1 MRSWTIHRPPA
12 YEGHSSSLAFLRL
25 MSPPTNVWRSSSA
38 KPPISAFPRLNRQ
51 KRLRLIVSRVQ
62 RKPGGLPLIQIDD
75 ITKTYGDANTPAV
88 DGVSLSVPRGAFI
101 ALVGMSGSGKTT
113 VMKTINRLIDPDRG
127 EVRIEGKPVV
137 SVDAPALRRQ
147 IGYVFQGAGLFP
159 HLRVGENISVTPRLL
174 GWSKADIASRVAE
187 LLDLVELPQAFAA
200 RLPAELSG
208 GQQQR
213 VALARALAARPRIVL
228 MDEPFGALDPV
239 TRDILGN
246 AYRALHETFG
256 LTTIMVTHDMQEA
269 ILLAGRI
276 VIMKGGRV
284 IADLT
289 PKGLLALQSDPDVAS
304 LIAVTLRQ
312 AERVRKIAAAA
323 EGGASA

>member
-1 MRSWTIHRPPA
+1 LIEIDS
-12 YEGHSSSLAFLRL
+12 
-25 MSPPTNVWRSSSA
+25 
-38 KPPISAFPRLNRQ
+38 IS
-51 KRLRLIVSRVQ
+51 
-62 RKPGGLPLIQIDD
+62 
-75 ITKTYGDANTPAV
+75 KTYGNVMAPAV
-88 DGVSLSVPRGAFI
+88 DGVSLNVPRGAFI

-159 HLRVGENISVTPRLL
+159 HLRVGENIAVTPRLL

-200 RLPAELSG
+200 RFPAELSG

-239 TRDILGN
+239 TRDNLGN

-269 ILLAGRI
+269 ILLADRI
-276 VIMKGGRV
+276 VVMKEGRV

-289 PKGLLALQSDPDVAS
+289 PGALLAPQPDPDVAS
-304 LIAVTLRQ
+304 LIAVPLRQ
-312 AERVRKIAAAA
+312 AEKVRKIAAAA
-323 EGGASA
+323 EGGSLSWTSK

>member
-1 MRSWTIHRPPA
+1 
-12 YEGHSSSLAFLRL
+12 
-25 MSPPTNVWRSSSA
+25 
-38 KPPISAFPRLNRQ
+38 
-51 KRLRLIVSRVQ
+51 
-62 RKPGGLPLIQIDD
+62 
-75 ITKTYGDANTPAV
+75 
-88 DGVSLSVPRGAFI
+88 
-101 ALVGMSGSGKTT
+101 
-113 VMKTINRLIDPDRG
+113 MKTINRLIDPDRG
-127 EVRIEGKPVV
+127 EVRIEGKPVI
-137 SVDAPALRRQ
+137 SVDAPTLRRQ

-159 HLRVGENISVTPRLL
+159 HLRVGENIAVTPRLL

-187 LLDLVELPQAFAA
+187 LLDLVELPQAFAD

-213 VALARALAARPRIVL
+213 VALARALAARPKIVL

-239 TRDILGN
+239 TRDNLGN

-269 ILLAGRI
+269 ILFADRI
-276 VIMKGGRV
+276 VVMKGGRV

-289 PKGLLALQSDPDVAS
+289 PGGLLAPQSDPDVAS
-304 LIAVTLRQ
+304 LIAAPLRQ

-323 EGGASA
+323 GGSPS